1 MSIIH
6 VKHSSN
12 FTIIDN
18 AVIRDSRISLRA
30 RGLHHLL
37 LSFPHDWEI
46 SIEWL
51 LTQCSEGRNAIYA
64 ALAELEESGYLRRY
78 FSRDRGRFAKI
89 EYEIYEHP
97 LPIDP
102 CPGDP
107 FPEIPIEQ
115 MSLPLE
121 DSPYPD
127 LPYTV
132 SPHPVNPPHTNN
144 VFNKDDLK
152 KDLSLSAPTKT
163 VERENFQNFSNN
175 PESPAKTSVES
186 RSKDKSRRAAST
198 WANLDDTFKNFC
210 WQQVDKLPIRPAD
223 PIAWILS
230 RLEHLEAEYQRLYP
244 QTASPDSRYA
254 KWEAI
259 LTDPF
264 KGMTHLLTVGIDQ
277 TSPEYEERYQ
287 FAVAY
292 QRRRR

>member
-1 MSIIH
+1 MSIIR

-18 AVIRDSRISLRA
+18 AVIRDSRLSLRA

-64 ALAELEESGYLRRY
+64 ALAELEEAGYLRRY
-78 FSRDRGRFAKI
+78 FERDRGRFAKI

-107 FPEIPIEQ
+107 FSETSIEQ
-115 MSLPLE
+115 MSLPLG

-127 LPYTV
+127 LPYAV
-132 SPHPVNPPHTNN
+132 SPYPVNPQHTNN
-144 VFNKDDLK
+144 VFNKEDLN
-152 KDLSLSAPTKT
+152 KDLSLSAPTKN
-163 VERENFQNFSNN
+163 VERENLENFSDLSK
-175 PESPAKTSVES
+175 PTDKTSVES
-186 RSKDKSRRAAST
+186 RSKDKSRRAASA
-198 WANLDDTFKNFC
+198 WANLDQTFKNFC
-210 WQQVDKLPIRPAD
+210 WQQVDKLPHRPAD

-230 RLEHLEAEYQRLYP
+230 RLEHLEAEYERLYP
-244 QTASPDSRYA
+244 QTASPDSRYTE
-254 KWEAI
+254 WQAI
-259 LTDPF
+259 LDDPMR
-264 KGMTHLLTVGIDQ
+264 GVSYLMAQVPSDC
-277 TSPEYEERYQ
+277 PEYEERYN
-287 FAVAY
+287 FAF
-292 QRRRR
+292 RR